1 LAIDGLVGYQPAK
14 AEIDSLIASASQA
27 QPTLS
32 ACPNGQSDGTN
43 VVAAVIQSPP
53 GVMHCVL
60 DPVVQSEN
68 EQLA

>member
-1 LAIDGLVGYQPAK
+1 V
-14 AEIDSLIASASQA
+14 IASASQA

>member
-1 LAIDGLVGYQPAK
+1 M
-14 AEIDSLIASASQA
+14 IASASQA

-32 ACPNGQSDGTN
+32 ACPNGQGDDTN

-68 EQLA
+68 EQLAQIPQRSASWSSTSATV